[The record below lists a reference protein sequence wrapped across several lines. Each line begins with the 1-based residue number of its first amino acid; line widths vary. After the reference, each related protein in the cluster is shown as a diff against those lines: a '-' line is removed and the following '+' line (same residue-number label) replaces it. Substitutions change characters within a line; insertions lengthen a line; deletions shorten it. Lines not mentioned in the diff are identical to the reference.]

1 MMKRTALAL
10 VMVAALAV
18 APSVLAGDDGRW
30 VNVHVTEN
38 SSNTNVEVH
47 LPLNLVLTVLRNVDV
62 ENFHGGHVDL
72 DFDDEMNINWTEI
85 MAAVKDAPDGKFV
98 TVTSDEAD
106 VNVRKEAGKLY
117 VDVNQ
122 KDDEMAKVEVTMP
135 MTMVDAFLVG
145 ENNTLDVAALLQ
157 SFDDLPDG
165 ELVKV
170 TSNEANVRVW
180 IE

>member
-1 MMKRTALAL
+1 MKRTVFTL
-10 VMVAALAV
+10 VAIAALLA
-18 APSVLAGDDGRW
+18 APATHAQEETRW

-72 DFDDEMNINWTEI
+72 EIDEDMDINFPEI
-85 MAAVKDAPDGKFV
+85 LQAVKDAPDGKFV

-106 VNVRKEAGKLY
+106 VNVHKQGGTLY

-122 KDDEMAKVEVTMP
+122 KEDEMAKVKVTVP
-135 MTMVDAFLVG
+135 MEMMDALSFG
-145 ENNTLDVAALLQ
+145 EDYTLDVAALLE
-157 SFDDLPDG
+157 SFDNLPDG
-165 ELVKV
+165 NLVTV
-170 TSNEANVRVW
+170 TSEEANVRVW

>member
-1 MMKRTALAL
+1 MKGKVLTLVAL
-10 VMVAALAV
+10 VALLWASAAYAQED
-18 APSVLAGDDGRW
+18 SRW
-30 VNVHVTEN
+30 INVHVTEN

-62 ENFHGGHVDL
+62 ENFHGGQVDL
-72 DFDDEMNINWTEI
+72 ELDEDIDIDFPEI
-85 MAAVKDAPDGKFV
+85 MQAIKNAPDGKFV

-106 VNVRKEAGKLY
+106 VNVHKQAGTIY
-117 VDVNQ
+117 VTVNQ
-122 KDDEMAKVEVTMP
+122 KEDEMAQVEVTMP
-135 MTMVDAFLVG
+135 MELMDALSFG
-145 ENNTLDVAALLQ
+145 EKNTLDVATLLQ
-157 SFDDLPDG
+157 SFDRLPNG

>member
-1 MMKRTALAL
+1 MKTKVVTLIA
-10 VMVAALAV
+10 VAALLA
-18 APSVLAGDDGRW
+18 APAAYAGDETRW

-72 DFDDEMNINWTEI
+72 ELDDDMDINFPEI

-106 VNVRKEAGKLY
+106 VSVHKQAGTLF
-117 VDVNQ
+117 VTVNQ
-122 KDDEMAKVEVTMP
+122 KEDEMAQVEVTMP
-135 MTMVDAFLVG
+135 MEMMDALTFG
-145 ENNTLDVAALLQ
+145 EENTLDVAALLQ
-157 SFDDLPDG
+157 SFDKLPNG

-170 TSNEANVRVW
+170 TSNEVNVRVW

>member
-1 MMKRTALAL
+1 MKSRVFTLVAIVALLAAP
-10 VMVAALAV
+10 VAYGAEET
-18 APSVLAGDDGRW
+18 RW

-72 DFDDEMNINWTEI
+72 EIDEDMDINFPEI
-85 MAAVKDAPDGKFV
+85 MQAVKDAPDGKFV

-106 VNVRKEAGKLY
+106 VNVHKQAGTLY
-117 VDVNQ
+117 VTVNQ
-122 KDDEMAKVEVTMP
+122 KEDEMAKVEVTMP
-135 MTMVDAFLVG
+135 MEMMDALSFG
-145 ENNTLDVAALLQ
+145 EKNTLDITALLQ
-157 SFDDLPDG
+157 AFDNLPNG

>member
-1 MMKRTALAL
+1 MKRKALTL
-10 VMVAALAV
+10 VAVAALLAAPAV
-18 APSVLAGDDGRW
+18 YAQDDGRW

-62 ENFHGGHVDL
+62 ENFHGGRVDL
-72 DFDDEMNINWTEI
+72 ELDEEMDINFPEI
-85 MAAVKDAPDGKFV
+85 MAAIKDAPDGKFV

-106 VNVRKEAGKLY
+106 VNVHKQGGTLHVK
-117 VDVNQ
+117 VNQ
-122 KDDEMAKVEVTMP
+122 KKDEMARVEVTMP
-135 MTMVDAFLVG
+135 LELMDALSFG
-145 ENNTLDVAALLQ
+145 EENTLDVAALLE
-157 SFDDLPDG
+157 SLDRLPDG

>member
-1 MMKRTALAL
+1 MKRKVLTLVAL
-10 VMVAALAV
+10 VALLAAPTAF
-18 APSVLAGDDGRW
+18 AGDETRW
-30 VNVHVTEN
+30 INVHVTEN
-38 SSNTNVEVH
+38 STNTNVEVH

-72 DFDDEMNINWTEI
+72 NLDEDMDINFPEI
-85 MAAVKDAPDGKFV
+85 MRAIKDAPDGKFV

-106 VNVRKEAGKLY
+106 VNVHKQGGTLFIT
-117 VDVNQ
+117 VNQ
-122 KDDEMAKVEVTMP
+122 KDDEMAKVEVTVPLELM
-135 MTMVDAFLVG
+135 DALSFG
-145 ENNTLDVAALLQ
+145 EENTLDVAALLE
-157 SFDDLPDG
+157 SLDELPNG

>member
-1 MMKRTALAL
+1 MKRQVLVLIALAAFL
-10 VMVAALAV
+10 AAPA
-18 APSVLAGDDGRW
+18 AFAGDETRW
-30 VNVHVTEN
+30 INVHVTEN

-72 DFDDEMNINWTEI
+72 ELDEDMDIDFPEI

-98 TVTSDEAD
+98 TVKSDEAD
-106 VNVRKEAGKLY
+106 VNVHKQGGTLF
-117 VDVNQ
+117 VTVNQ
-122 KDDEMAKVEVTMP
+122 KEDEMAKVEVTVPLELM
-135 MTMVDAFLVG
+135 DALSFG
-145 ENNTLDVAALLQ
+145 EENTLDVAALLQ
-157 SFDDLPDG
+157 SLDTLPNG

>member
-1 MMKRTALAL
+1 MKRRVFTL
-10 VMVAALAV
+10 VAIAALLAAPV
-18 APSVLAGDDGRW
+18 AYGAEETRW

-72 DFDDEMNINWTEI
+72 ELDDDMDINFPEI
-85 MAAVKDAPDGKFV
+85 MQAIKDAPDGKFV

-106 VNVRKEAGKLY
+106 VNVHKEGGTIY
-117 VDVNQ
+117 IDVNQ
-122 KDDEMAKVEVTMP
+122 KEDEMAKVQVTVPVEM
-135 MTMVDAFLVG
+135 MDALTFG
-145 ENNTLDVAALLQ
+145 EENTLDVAALLEA
-157 SFDDLPDG
+157 FDNLPDG
-165 ELVKV
+165 ELVRV

>member
-1 MMKRTALAL
+1 MKKNLIILVAILALA
-10 VMVAALAV
+10 AAPYAI
-18 APSVLAGDDGRW
+18 AQEQTRW

-62 ENFHGGHVDL
+62 ENFHKGRIDL
-72 DFDDEMNINWTEI
+72 ELDDDMDINFAEI
-85 MAAVKDAPDGKFV
+85 LAAVKDAPDGKFV

-106 VNVRKEAGKLY
+106 VNVHKKGGMLFVTVDQKE
-117 VDVNQ
+117 
-122 KDDEMAKVEVTMP
+122 DEMAKVEVTMP
-135 MTMVDAFLVG
+135 MELMNALSFG
-145 ENNTLDVAALLQ
+145 EENTLDVAALLG
-157 SFDDLPDG
+157 SLDTLPDG

>member
-1 MMKRTALAL
+1 MKRTILAL
-10 VMVAALAV
+10 IALVVLLAAPA
-18 APSVLAGDDGRW
+18 ASAGEQTRW

-62 ENFHGGHVDL
+62 ENFHGGRVDL
-72 DFDDEMNINWTEI
+72 DLDEDFDINFPEI
-85 MAAVKDAPDGKFV
+85 MAAIKEAPDGKFV

-106 VNVRKEAGKLY
+106 VNVHKQGGTLY
-117 VDVNQ
+117 VTVNQ
-122 KDDEMAKVEVTMP
+122 KDDEMAKVEVTVPLELM
-135 MTMVDAFLVG
+135 DALSFG
-145 ENNTLDVAALLQ
+145 EENTLDVAALLE
-157 SFDDLPDG
+157 SLDRLPDG
-165 ELVKV
+165 DLVTV

>member
-1 MMKRTALAL
+1 MKRRVFTL
-10 VMVAALAV
+10 VAIAALLA
-18 APSVLAGDDGRW
+18 APVVYGAEETRW

-62 ENFHGGHVDL
+62 ENFHDGHVDL
-72 DFDDEMNINWTEI
+72 ELDDDMDINFPEI
-85 MAAVKDAPDGKFV
+85 MQAIKDAPDGKFV

-106 VNVRKEAGKLY
+106 VNVHKEGGTIHI
-117 VDVNQ
+117 DVNQ
-122 KDDEMAKVEVTMP
+122 KEDEMAKVQVTVPVELM
-135 MTMVDAFLVG
+135 DALSFG
-145 ENNTLDVAALLQ
+145 EENTLDVAALLE
-157 SFDDLPDG
+157 SFDNLPNG

>member
-1 MMKRTALAL
+1 MKRRVFTLVAIVALLAAP
-10 VMVAALAV
+10 VAYGAEET
-18 APSVLAGDDGRW
+18 RW

-72 DFDDEMNINWTEI
+72 ELDEDMDINFPEI
-85 MAAVKDAPDGKFV
+85 MQAIKDAPDGKFV

-106 VNVRKEAGKLY
+106 VNVHKEKGTIY
-117 VDVNQ
+117 IDVNQ
-122 KDDEMAKVEVTMP
+122 KEDEMAKVQVTVPVEM
-135 MTMVDAFLVG
+135 MDALSFG
-145 ENNTLDVAALLQ
+145 EENTLDVAALLEA
-157 SFDDLPDG
+157 FDNLPNG

>member
-1 MMKRTALAL
+1 MKRRVITLVTLAAL
-10 VMVAALAV
+10 VAAPA
-18 APSVLAGDDGRW
+18 AYAADDTRW

-62 ENFHGGHVDL
+62 ENFHHGRVDL
-72 DFDDEMNINWTEI
+72 ELDEDMDINFPEI
-85 MAAVKDAPDGKFV
+85 MSAIKDAPDGKFV

-106 VNVRKEAGKLY
+106 VNVHKKAGTLY
-117 VDVNQ
+117 VTVDQ
-122 KDDEMAKVEVTMP
+122 KEDEMAKVQVTMP
-135 MTMVDAFLVG
+135 IELMDAFTFG
-145 ENNTLDVAALLQ
+145 EENTLDVAALLQ
-157 SFDDLPDG
+157 SFDKLPNG

-170 TSNEANVRVW
+170 TSKEANVRVW

>member
-1 MMKRTALAL
+1 MNRKVSTLVAVVALLAAP
-10 VMVAALAV
+10 VAIA
-18 APSVLAGDDGRW
+18 DDDTRW
-30 VNVHVTEN
+30 INVHVTEN

-72 DFDDEMNINWTEI
+72 ELDDDMDINFPEI

-106 VNVRKEAGKLY
+106 VSVHKQAGTLY
-117 VDVNQ
+117 VTVNQ
-122 KDDEMAKVEVTMP
+122 KEDEMAKVEVTMP
-135 MTMVDAFLVG
+135 LELMDALSFG
-145 ENNTLDVAALLQ
+145 EENTLDVAALLQ
-157 SFDDLPDG
+157 SFDKLPNG

-170 TSNEANVRVW
+170 TSEEANVRVW

>member
-1 MMKRTALAL
+1 MKRKVLVLVALAAL
-10 VMVAALAV
+10 LAAPTAF
-18 APSVLAGDDGRW
+18 AGDETRW
-30 VNVHVTEN
+30 INVHVTEN

-72 DFDDEMNINWTEI
+72 DLDEDMDINFPEI
-85 MAAVKDAPDGKFV
+85 IAAVKDAPDGKFV

-106 VNVRKEAGKLY
+106 VNVHKQGGTLF
-117 VDVNQ
+117 VTVNQ
-122 KDDEMAKVEVTMP
+122 KEDEMAKVEVTVPLELM
-135 MTMVDAFLVG
+135 DALSFG
-145 ENNTLDVAALLQ
+145 EENTLDVAALLQ
-157 SFDDLPDG
+157 SLDSLPNGDL
-165 ELVKV
+165 VTV

>member
-1 MMKRTALAL
+1 MNRKFWIVAAIVALLAAPIALA
-10 VMVAALAV
+10 
-18 APSVLAGDDGRW
+18 DDSTRW

-72 DFDDEMNINWTEI
+72 ELDDVDVDFPEI
-85 MAAVKDAPDGKFV
+85 FKAMKDAPDGKFV

-106 VNVRKEAGKLY
+106 VNVHKKAGMLY
-117 VDVNQ
+117 VSVNQ
-122 KDDEMAKVEVTMP
+122 KEDEMAKVEVTVPLEM
-135 MTMVDAFLVG
+135 MDALSFG
-145 ENNTLDVAALLQ
+145 EENTLNVAALLE
-157 SFDDLPDG
+157 SFDQLPNG
-165 ELVKV
+165 ELVTV
-170 TSNEANVRVW
+170 TSKEANVRVW